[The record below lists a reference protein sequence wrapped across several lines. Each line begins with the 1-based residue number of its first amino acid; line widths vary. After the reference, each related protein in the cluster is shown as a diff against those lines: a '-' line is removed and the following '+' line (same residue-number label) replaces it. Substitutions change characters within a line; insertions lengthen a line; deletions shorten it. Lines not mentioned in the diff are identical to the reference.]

1 MALQKA
7 IQSAE
12 NQHVDTYWRVG
23 SIAIEDLYDQA
34 RVVLA
39 AYPDAATRAADKR
52 RVNQTREFIIRG
64 DVYQQMANY
73 VLMDTTLR
81 AGIFSLVY
89 GYIKTAPRLIDGVEL
104 PSEFADAADV

>member
-1 MALQKA
+1 MALEIA
-7 IQSAE
+7 IQSVD
-12 NQHVDTYWRVG
+12 NQHIDTYWRVG
-23 SIAIEDLYDQA
+23 SIAIEDLHDQA
-34 RVVLA
+34 RVVLVG
-39 AYPDAATRAADKR
+39 YPNAGARAADKR

-81 AGIFSLVY
+81 AGILSLVY
-89 GYIKTAPRLIDGVEL
+89 GHIKTAPRLIDGVEL